1 MRLLD
6 DCLPF
11 ANRHRGRHVTSGPHW
26 SLIIRF
32 VKLFDYACQME
43 AALNE
48 IRAVAR
54 NKANPEAD
62 KAVIIGLVN
71 DVLKDGKSSQDD
83 TCPDCDGSGE
93 VSGDYF
99 ADDGMTNCQRCGGTG
114 VI

>member
-11 ANRHRGRHVTSGPHW
+11 ANRHRGKYVTSGPHW

-48 IRAVAR
+48 I
-54 NKANPEAD
+54 AD
-62 KAVIIGLVN
+62 F
-71 DVLKDGKSSQDD
+71 
-83 TCPDCDGSGE
+83 
-93 VSGDYF
+93 SGDATEHANF
-99 ADDGMTNCQRCGGTG
+99 AIEVATKALKGGEK
-114 VI
+114 